1 MGIACALSIERE
13 GVKVSKLLG
22 ERMKRILLSQF
33 LLLSLAPMV
42 ALSQVAAEKE
52 RLSGFA
58 EHQKGEQQFDVAR
71 QQGERAY
78 FEKEEQWEVQR
89 ERARLDYQR
98 HKTKN
103 DMAEDGPEARADIA
117 EKKKYEQEYEKSRV
131 AYEAKK
137 AHLDQVRRGSGL
149 PTEEQEYGLNVERP
163 RYDYKKRASFGAP
176 LKLGSSSAGARPS
189 LPSSPSFGGGY
200 VPPPTYDPGPTFG
213 GDSSFPPPPTFDDF
227 GGEDGGYVPA
237 PNMEDY
243 GDVPP
248 PPPPPPFGDD
258 FGGGFNPDFPPPPP
272 PPPPFGEDY

>member
-1 MGIACALSIERE
+1 
-13 GVKVSKLLG
+13 
-22 ERMKRILLSQF
+22 MKRILPSQI
-33 LLLSLAPMV
+33 LLLILAP
-42 ALSQVAAEKE
+42 AIAFSQVAAEKE

-58 EHQKGEQQFDVAR
+58 EHQNSEKQFDVAR

-89 ERARLDYQR
+89 ERALLDYQR

-103 DMAEDGPEARADIA
+103 EMTEDGPEAKADIA
-117 EKKKYEQEYEKSRV
+117 EKKNYEQEYEKSRI

-137 AHLDQVRRGSGL
+137 SQMTQVRRGAGM
-149 PTEEQEYGLNVERP
+149 PTEAQEYGLDVERP

-176 LKLGSSSAGARPS
+176 LKFGSARPS
-189 LPSSPSFGGGY
+189 SGSTRPSSPSYGGGY

-213 GDSSFPPPPTFDDF
+213 GDSGFPPPPTFDDF
-227 GGEDGGYVPA
+227 GGEGDGGYVPA

-258 FGGGFNPDFPPPPP
+258 FGGGGFNPDFPPPPP
-272 PPPPFGEDY
+272 PPPPFGMDEY